1 MGVPAFFKWLTL
13 RYPNIVIDANENIP
27 ILNGL
32 DLNKIISSNY
42 IDSSLPSIDNL
53 YFDMNGIIIAGP
65 AVDIAILF
73 LSFSILLSIFAHEI

>member
-32 DLNKIISSNY
+32 DLNKIIT
-42 IDSSLPSIDNL
+42 
-53 YFDMNGIIIAGP
+53 
-65 AVDIAILF
+65 
-73 LSFSILLSIFAHEI
+73 